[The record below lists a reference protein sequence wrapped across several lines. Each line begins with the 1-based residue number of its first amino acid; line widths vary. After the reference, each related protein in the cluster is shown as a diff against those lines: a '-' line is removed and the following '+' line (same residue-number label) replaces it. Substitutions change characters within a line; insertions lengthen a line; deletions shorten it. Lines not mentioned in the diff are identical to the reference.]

1 MAKTDPQIKSNDCGV
16 SAIKTIYNIF
26 GIDISRNYIEKK
38 IPIEEK
44 GTRLSDMKDFLNANG
59 FDANFKLLDINYMVG
74 NKEFLQNLF
83 PFVLPINNKY
93 GLHYVVVN
101 GQKGNK
107 LKIFDPNKGAE
118 YYLSLQEL
126 KKKSHFIQ
134 TSWDLAETEEKILA
148 ICSAEL
154 ANYKIDIHP
163 VLQEQDYAS
172 LFNKLTYFTYF
183 KENFGFK
190 NETSEKKF
198 LIDLLKN
205 QEISEVPT
213 HFKSLKVNK
222 EKVTISAPL
231 ILTVKQ
237 KAVKNPVELPKEEN
251 ANLYIQLFK
260 KLGSNRK
267 LWYIYIFAA
276 LFSATATQFT
286 VFINQILIDN
296 ILPSYNLSVLMLF
309 VIGLLIYKVFDLST
323 SIYKSFVGIHLSQI
337 LDRYFLSSFDE
348 KINTFSLP
356 YIHSYKKGDLM
367 ERVSDS
373 LKLKSFFLS
382 FFTNVIIDVFVSVY
396 SLGILF
402 YLNWRLTILV
412 VISMVLFFILYKI
425 LTPRIKQ
432 NERLRYIRKADF
444 LSKIIEKLEGIQV
457 IKSFRIEAYHSNK
470 IIVGF
475 REYLKIQLRNGYL
488 GIINRIAV
496 ALIIIVS
503 STLIMYFLT
512 KDAILTQDITLGQ
525 IITFIALS
533 GTIFSS
539 LRGILDETLTLQ
551 ENEVILKRYMDFEE
565 EQLPVNNNDGI
576 KNFQIEKLEI
586 QNLSFGYLP
595 NDFVLKDISIKINKG
610 EKIKI
615 EGQNG
620 SGKSTLSKI
629 LTTLYYPEDGD
640 ILINDLNKKFYST
653 EEIKSKIL
661 LVTNEDILFN
671 DSIRENIC
679 LGKDVSTGELLE
691 MAKNV
696 EFYEFI
702 NSKEEGLD
710 FIINENGKNLSTGQR
725 KKILLMRA
733 LFSEA
738 EILILDEV
746 LSGMDAD
753 TRDKVESLINNNTA
767 KTFIIISHEPIHNIF
782 FTYKYKI
789 ENGELFPL

>member
-1 MAKTDPQIKSNDCGV
+1 MSKTDPQIKSNDCGISV
-16 SAIKTIYNIF
+16 VKTIYNIF
-26 GIDISRNYIEKK
+26 GNDISRNYIEKK
-38 IPIEEK
+38 LPIEEK
-44 GTRLSDMKDFLNANG
+44 GTRLSDMKDFFNQNG
-59 FDANFKLLDINYMVG
+59 YIGNFKLLDINYMVG

-83 PFVLPINNKY
+83 PFVLPINHKY

-107 LKIFDPNKGAE
+107 LKIYDPNKGAE

-154 ANYKIDIHP
+154 ANYKIDIHQ
-163 VLQEQDYAS
+163 VLQEHDYAT

-190 NETSEKKF
+190 NEVGEKDF
-198 LIDLLKN
+198 LVDLLKN

-213 HFKSLKVNK
+213 HFKSLKLNK
-222 EKVTISAPL
+222 DKVTISAPL

-237 KAVKNPVELPKEEN
+237 KAVKDLAEIPTEEHTN
-251 ANLYIQLFK
+251 MYVQLFK

-296 ILPSYNLSVLMLF
+296 ILPSYNLSVLLLF
-309 VIGLLIYKVFDLST
+309 AIGLLIYKVFNLST

-337 LDRYFLSSFDE
+337 LDRYFLNSFDE

-356 YIHSYKKGDLM
+356 YIHSYKKGDLI

-382 FFTNVIIDVFVSVY
+382 FFTNVIIDVFVSIY

-412 VISMVLFFILYKI
+412 VVSMVLFFVLYKV

-444 LSKIIEKLEGIQV
+444 LSKIIEKIEGIQV

-488 GIINRIAV
+488 SILNRISV
-496 ALIIIVS
+496 AFIIIIS

-565 EQLPVNNNDGI
+565 EELPENNNDGI
-576 KNFQIEKLEI
+576 SNFQIENLEI

-595 NDFVLKDISIKINKG
+595 NDFVLKDISLKIKKG

-640 ILINDLNKKFYST
+640 ILINDINKKFYST

-679 LGKDVSTGELLE
+679 LGKNISTEEVLE

-753 TRDKVESLINNNTA
+753 TRNKVEFLIDKTIA
-767 KTFIIISHEPIHNIF
+767 KTFIIISHEPIHNIS